1 MRLETPQNGSIFDPD
16 QLPRF
21 RPQPVAT
28 AEIQMQRY
36 EFRILGAD
44 NRAKSVLRA
53 IHINDFAA
61 IRRAQSL
68 PDPARVWKSGA
79 A

>member
-1 MRLETPQNGSIFDPD
+1 MR
-16 QLPRF
+16 
-21 RPQPVAT
+21 
-28 AEIQMQRY
+28 RY

-44 NRAKSVLRA
+44 NRAKSVLSA

-68 PDPARVWKSGA
+68 LEPGQGVEVWRGMTCIFTRNHRPARPAFTLSGA
-79 A
+79 QFKPSAAD